1 MGQVNLYK
9 IEDNKQEEFTE
20 LLSNKYE
27 FIGEQEYKSI
37 GDKNKTYMVGT
48 YLFCSDNCKKPDW
61 QWILDEYDHEE
72 IKIYSSPRAVLKIE
86 AEGAMYV
93 VSYGLA
99 YFSVDKYC
107 DVDFAFDF
115 AKRIEFREIKTTTL
129 TAPNSKRNKIVNV
142 FVDYNNL
149 VYESGESYA
158 KIKAKTENKDAGFL
172 FKEMIEIGH
181 SIKVQLRENSIS
193 CILEFIEY
201 VEMISKKSVLNK
213 IPVFGKVKD
222 EEIVAALDEEL
233 LRKISD
239 NIECI
244 NVSELDVIGV
254 TEIFNN
260 NDASFILKY
269 KRNQEQVEELTKDT
283 IIQFIEKNHIN
294 LEKNFFDIRIT
305 CLKNE
310 QEVCTYNIK
319 RVIDYTDDERK
330 CVLIKGEWYQYNSDY
345 IEYLHESISKLDVIY
360 NPEYDFSESELKSYV
375 AEKYNEEKDSELYEG
390 MTPKQIKEKLN
401 KKYYAERTY
410 NNVLS
415 EKYGFENHDRES
427 VSIHNEKLE
436 LMDLYKDKTMYAV
449 KIGNTSAKL
458 SYVVDQSMVS
468 LEMYKNNQLHD
479 MPEIQKVAV
488 WIVLKR
494 KHKLP
499 IRNGKPDI
507 SMLNMIML
515 KNRLAEWE
523 KSVRLARYIPIV
535 YLNYWES

>member
-9 IEDNKQEEFTE
+9 IEERKQQEFTE
-20 LLSNKYE
+20 LLLNKYE

-37 GDKNKTYMVGT
+37 SDKNRTYIVGT

-72 IKIYSSPRAVLKIE
+72 VKIYSSPRAILKIE
-86 AEGAMYV
+86 ADGVTYV

-158 KIKAKTENKDAGFL
+158 KIKAKTENKDADFL

-201 VEMISKKSVLNK
+201 VEMIIKKSVLNR

-233 LRKISD
+233 LRKIND

-283 IIQFIEKNHIN
+283 IIQFIEKNRIN
-294 LEKNFFDIRIT
+294 IEKNFFDIRII

-345 IEYLHESISKLDVIY
+345 IEYLHESISKLDVVY

-375 AEKYNEEKDSELYEG
+375 AEKYSEEKDSELYKG
-390 MTPKQIKEKLN
+390 MTPKQIKDKLN

-468 LEMYKNNQLHD
+468 LEMYKNNQLID

-499 IRNGKPDI
+499 IQNGKPDI

-523 KSVRLARYIPIV
+523 KSVRLARYTPIV
-535 YLNYWES
+535 YLNYWKS

>member
-9 IEDNKQEEFTE
+9 IENSKQKEFAE

-37 GDKNKTYMVGT
+37 SNENKTYMVGT
-48 YLFCSDNCKKPDW
+48 YLFCADNYRKPDW

-72 IKIYSSPRAVLKIE
+72 VKIYSSPRAILKIE
-86 AEGAMYV
+86 SEGVMYV

-158 KIKAKTENKDAGFL
+158 KIKAKTENKDKGSL
-172 FKEMIEIGH
+172 FKEIIEIGH
-181 SIKVQLRENSIS
+181 SIKAQLREDSVA

-201 VEMISKKSVLNK
+201 VEMVSQKNVLNR

-222 EEIVAALDEEL
+222 EELVAVLDEEL

-260 NDASFILKY
+260 NDAAYILKY
-269 KRNQEQVEELTKDT
+269 KRTQEHVEELTKDT
-283 IIQFIEKNHIN
+283 IIQFIEKNGIN

-319 RVIDYTDDERK
+319 RVIDYTDDARK

-345 IEYLHESISKLDVIY
+345 MEYLHESIRKLDVVY
-360 NPEYDFSESELKSYV
+360 NPEYDFSETKLKSYV
-375 AEKYNEEKDSELYEG
+375 AEKFIEEKDSEIYEG
-390 MTPKQIKEKLN
+390 MTPKQIEEKLN

-427 VSIHNEKLE
+427 LSIHNEKLE

-468 LEMYKNNQLHD
+468 LEMYKNNQLRN
-479 MPEIQKVAV
+479 MPDIQNVAV

-494 KHKLP
+494 KNKLP
-499 IRNGKPDI
+499 IQNGKPDL

-523 KSVRLARYIPIV
+523 KSVRLARYTPVV
-535 YLNYWES
+535 YLNYWEI

>member
-9 IEDNKQEEFTE
+9 IEDSKQKEFTE

-37 GDKNKTYMVGT
+37 SDKNKTYIVGT

-72 IKIYSSPRAVLKIE
+72 IKIYSSPRAILKIE
-86 AEGAMYV
+86 VEGVTYV
-93 VSYGLA
+93 ISYGLA

-283 IIQFIEKNHIN
+283 IIQFIEKNRIN

-390 MTPKQIKEKLN
+390 MTPKQIKDKLN

-468 LEMYKNNQLHD
+468 LEMYKNNQLPD

-499 IRNGKPDI
+499 IQNGKPDI

-523 KSVRLARYIPIV
+523 KSVRLARYTPIV